1 MPSPTLLSLPT
12 ELVTRI
18 IDLADP
24 STHLNL
30 ACVCSHLFKCAKRI
44 LTHHREAHRKFSVI
58 SDLDPSSIP
67 TLLRSAS
74 GITSPIDAWH
84 VKHIELWGSRW
95 DWAEWRPWSL
105 RETAEQAGVPRQ
117 RRRHVFSKVPRLEW
131 VIPRWEL
138 AYYLKIMQEELGLP
152 EDLVDWARI
161 EFERGCDSVMQM
173 LLIVLCPRLES
184 LKLLYNRH
192 DKVESRRCLHWLTFV
207 MGKSWIDSAWPP
219 GLQSLRDVAVG
230 LTSKTCL
237 DDDVV
242 YVWYSRSSFRGL
254 MKLPNLRSLYFRGL
268 RAQDHPEIDGEGD
281 FSANRHLRNDGALES
296 STTISFRDAAD
307 ELPARCST
315 VENLYLKD
323 TGDYDNTSELA
334 AAPKALKSYTIH
346 GGSVGFGQISD
357 CDIQLEFMVQEQHE
371 SLESIMI
378 YDAAELQGYRCTLYR
393 LGDEIPVHECIKLRQ
408 IHVEINDLLTFAY
421 YDFPWGDQQGEFREL
436 AEVWKD
442 VSKHQ
447 ECAELIAGLFPPSLE
462 VLVLGNSEE
471 STSLEMEEDVLI
483 RIILSNKLPSL
494 KAIFLEVPD
503 DENNIPPL
511 TKLYEVGWQ
520 NGVDIRVKTNP
531 QAPRHQVQLPMAP
544 QALSYQSPQDA
555 QESEFDPFRGC
566 WIEASRDTQVD
577 EQTGGGPVNDA
588 SEALNEDVETDDDYP
603 DLHRQYY
610 G

>member
-138 AYYLKIMQEELGLP
+138 AHYLKIMQEVLGLP
-152 EDLVDWARI
+152 EDLVNWARV

-173 LLIVLCPRLES
+173 LLIVLSPRLES

-207 MGKSWIDSAWPP
+207 MGKSWIDSEWPP
-219 GLQSLRDVAVG
+219 GLQSLRDVA
-230 LTSKTCL
+230 
-237 DDDVV
+237 
-242 YVWYSRSSFRGL
+242 
-254 MKLPNLRSLYFRGL
+254 
-268 RAQDHPEIDGEGD
+268 GD
-281 FSANRHLRNDGALES
+281 FSANRHLRNVGALES
-296 STTISFRDAAD
+296 STTISLRDAAD

-346 GGSVGFGQISD
+346 GGSVGFGQVSD
-357 CDIQLEFMVQEQHE
+357 CDIQLEFMVQEQRE

-408 IHVEINDLLTFAY
+408 IHVEINDLLAFAY

-471 STSLEMEEDVLI
+471 NTSLEMEEDVLT

-531 QAPRHQVQLPMAP
+531 QVPRHQIQLPMAP

-566 WIEASRDTQVD
+566 WIEGPRDTRVD

-588 SEALNEDVETDDDYP
+588 FEALDEDVETDDDYP